1 MKNYGTHATNKKQND
16 MVILITGK
24 SGAGKT
30 HYAKTL
36 TQELQINGVDVV
48 MIDADEYRKERGTTK
63 PEDFSDAGRTK
74 NLIGAAKLAAEFER
88 EGKTVV
94 MAFIAPRRI
103 WRATMRQYWQES
115 RVVYI
120 PGGDLWE
127 GTTYEEPTD
136 DELQI
141 RRN

>member
-1 MKNYGTHATNKKQND
+1 

-24 SGAGKT
+24 RGAGKT

-36 TQELQINGVDVV
+36 TKELQIDGIGVV
-48 MIDADEYRKERGTTK
+48 MIDADEYREKTQNK
-63 PEDFSDAGRTK
+63 DFSDAGRMR
-74 NLIGAAKLAAEFER
+74 NLVGAAKLAAEFER
-88 EGKTVV
+88 QGKIVI

-103 WRATMRQYWQES
+103 WRTTMRQYWEES
-115 RVVYI
+115 RIVYI
-120 PGGDLWE
+120 PGGDLWK
-127 GTTYEEPTD
+127 GTTYEKPTD